1 MNLHEKM
8 YEEDTDGKTLNMIDV
23 IAEEVEAFQS
33 KIVHNCEILVEEGLT
48 RLKKRSK
55 ESGDLISSI
64 ENGIKKS
71 ETSGAELINNL
82 NVLIE
87 ENYQSED
94 LSVKITELEEQLME
108 IEVTLNESNDL
119 GIRFKKVSISLF

>member
-1 MNLHEKM
+1 M

-23 IAEEVEAFQS
+23 IAEEVESFQA
-33 KIVHNCEILVEEGLT
+33 KIVQNCEVMVEEGLA

-119 GIRFKKVSISLF
+119 GTRFIFKG